1 MNRERL
7 VHLAKR
13 MLDLIDRGAT
23 DMAGSTH
30 EESLEAYTSP
40 EILACER
47 QALFTRTPMFL
58 AMSCELPGPNSY
70 LARDIV
76 DNPLLLVR
84 GADGTVRMFLNFC
97 RHRGTKVVDGSGNTR
112 RLTCPFHGWTYNLE
126 GQLVGVPESQG
137 FDDMC
142 REDRGLVEL
151 PVAEKY
157 GMIFGCATPN
167 VTFDVDD
174 LLGGL
179 GPELAEWEFEGFS
192 RFGEPHVHP
201 VRGSWKFA
209 WDTFCENY
217 HFAVLHSKTV
227 ADMIYC
233 NRQAFDVYGRNV
245 RMVSAL
251 RTIDELRSA
260 PESLW
265 EPERHLSVQY
275 RLFPSINF
283 SVYPDKN
290 EVFWVLP
297 GRNPWEG
304 QALHATFV
312 ARGPETDEERKA
324 LEEAVYFGCETIING
339 EDLWVTGRTL
349 PGFRAAAAPK
359 SVIFG
364 RNEPAVQ
371 HFHRLYREATDSS
384 PI

>member
-7 VHLAKR
+7 VQLAQR

-23 DMAGSTH
+23 DLAPSTY
-30 EESLEAYTSP
+30 EEPLEAYTSP
-40 EILACER
+40 DILAHER
-47 QALFTRTPMFL
+47 LALFTRTPMFL
-58 AMSCELPGPNSY
+58 AMSSELPGPNTY

-84 GADGTVRMFLNFC
+84 GADGAVRMFLNFC
-97 RHRGTKVVDGSGNTR
+97 RHRGTKVADGSGNAR
-112 RLTCPFHGWTYNLE
+112 RLTCPFHGWSYNLE
-126 GQLVGVPESQG
+126 GQLVGVPASEG

-142 REDRGLVEL
+142 REERGLVEL

-167 VTFDVDD
+167 VTVDIDD

-179 GPELAEWEFEGFS
+179 GPELAEWGFEGFS
-192 RFGEPHVHP
+192 RFGEPHAHP
-201 VRGSWKFA
+201 VTGSWKFA

-217 HFAVLHSKTV
+217 HFPVLHSTTV
-227 ADMIYC
+227 ADMIYG

-245 RMVSAL
+245 RMVSGL
-251 RTIDELRSA
+251 RSIDELRSA

-265 EPERHLSVQY
+265 EPERHLSIQY

-283 SVYPDKN
+283 SVYPEKT

-297 GRNPWEG
+297 GQNPWEG
-304 QALHATFV
+304 QALHATYV
-312 ARGPETDEERKA
+312 AREPETDEELKA
-324 LEEAVYFGCETIING
+324 LEEAVYFGCEMIINR
-339 EDLWVTGRTL
+339 EDLWVTARSL
-349 PGFRAAAAPK
+349 PGFRAEAAPR

-371 HFHRLYREATDSS
+371 HFHRLYRAATDGS